1 MQVRMIIGVKA
12 IAQEYIFFYADFIAG
27 TDFGEYAMIFS

>member
-12 IAQEYIFFYADFIAG
+12 IAQEYVFFNTDFLTDA
-27 TDFGEYAMIFS
+27 DFGEYAMVFS